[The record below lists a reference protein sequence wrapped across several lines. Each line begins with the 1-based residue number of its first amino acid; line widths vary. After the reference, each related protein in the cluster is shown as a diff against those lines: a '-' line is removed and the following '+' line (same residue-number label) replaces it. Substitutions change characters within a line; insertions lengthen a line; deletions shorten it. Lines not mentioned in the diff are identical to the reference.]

1 MGEGLAVGCLVDGV
15 TGLDPIA
22 ADDALRRALDSWPWA
37 ARYPTV
43 RRTPAVVGIMRS
55 SPGRRGSKI
64 AQWVFSRGLAVPQ
77 LRDDAWDLP
86 AACTRLEDETG
97 VPARRWLD
105 LTRTFLAHLP
115 HTDVWRAPAFA
126 ADPDALPDA

>member
-1 MGEGLAVGCLVDGV
+1 MGEGLAVGCLVEGV
-15 TGLDPIA
+15 TGLDPA
-22 ADDALRRALDSWPWA
+22 EADEALRRALQTWPWVT
-37 ARYPTV
+37 RYPTV
-43 RRTPAVVGIMRS
+43 RRTPAVVGTMRS
-55 SPGRRGSKI
+55 SPGRRGLKV

-86 AACTRLEDETG
+86 AACARLEGETG

-105 LTRTFLAHLP
+105 LARTFLAELP
-115 HTDVWRAPAFA
+115 ESTVWRAPALA